1 MPLALL
7 ALFVGY
13 LLVNAGIRNQHPWAE
28 IVSAFGGAP
37 PGAPGISPGQAGSIT
52 PPGQGAGTQG
62 AVETSGQVGTS
73 AGTPA
78 VQAFDAAVQAKF
90 PGVFENAGVCACRT
104 IIPHNGGSS
113 STWSEHAWCNA
124 KDYRGSAA
132 AMARLMI
139 FANANRVRYKLA
151 NIIGPGTAV
160 QVVHVDFLP
169 SHRGQTPPCAN

>member
-1 MPLALL
+1 VPLALL

-13 LLVNAGIRNQHPWAE
+13 LLVNAGIRNQHPWTE

-37 PGAPGISPGQAGSIT
+37 PGAPGISPGEAGSIT
-52 PPGQGAGTQG
+52 PPGQPIQGPGTG
-62 AVETSGQVGTS
+62 PSTGTS

-78 VQAFDAAVQAKF
+78 VQAFHAAVAAKF
-90 PGVFENAGVCACRT
+90 GDSLTSAGICACRT
-104 IIPHNGGSS
+104 IKPHDGGSS

-124 KDYRGSAA
+124 EDFRGSAA

-139 FANANRVRYKLA
+139 FANVNRVRYKLA
-151 NIIGPGTAV
+151 NVIGPGTSI

-169 SHRGQTPPCAN
+169 SHRGQVPACAN